1 MLSLP
6 TLSCWLDQKTNKQQK
21 IKTKQ
26 KQKTQYFSFLEP
38 LVQWFHLYFLT
49 NSFQIPAGKQM
60 QMRRQVQR
68 SAQTLMQNFR
78 CALLFDDPILLHF
91 TTLILLLSGEVCGL
105 DLSRSPK
112 EGTSGGV
119 PSILHVCPFILG
131 SFSLH
136 PHPPCQPCSCMYW
149 ALVFIW
155 DALYELTEG
164 PSVCMV
170 LPSHF
175 RVSTIMPTLPSA

>member
-6 TLSCWLDQKTNKQQK
+6 TLSCWLDQKTNKQEQK
-21 IKTKQ
+21 TKTKQ
-26 KQKTQYFSFLEP
+26 KKTQYFSFLEP

-68 SAQTLMQNFR
+68 SARTLMHNFR

-105 DLSRSPK
+105 DPSRSPK
-112 EGTSGGV
+112 EGTSGGL
-119 PSILHVCPFILG
+119 PSILHLCPFILG
-131 SFSLH
+131 SFLFTPT
-136 PHPPCQPCSCMYW
+136 PHVSHAHVCTEHWC
-149 ALVFIW
+149 
-155 DALYELTEG
+155 LYETPFTSCQKGPVSAWCCPLTSES
-164 PSVCMV
+164 PLSCR
-170 LPSHF
+170 P
-175 RVSTIMPTLPSA
+175 LPSA